1 MAFSTGERVSLPHSN
16 QKECDGIQL
25 EHDKAAFG
33 NVPASPA
40 LEYPPEEEAKVVRK
54 LDFRLLPIVFLL
66 YSFSVLDRSNL
77 GNAKLAG
84 LEDDVDLR
92 GDRYDW
98 LGTVFYISYIVSQ
111 PLQMGW
117 KKFPPHIFCAA
128 AVFLWGFVATIQVTV
143 TSWGALMT
151 CRWFLGTAEAMFGPG
166 VPLYLSFFYPREK
179 IGFRHGVFI
188 AGAAAA
194 NVYGGILAYALSH
207 VHSRTLHPWKLLFI
221 VEGVPTCLLAVYVFF
236 FLPDSISQCRFLS
249 DREKQVAAAAN
260 SRNQKGDA
268 DRKGG
273 FRLSEV
279 LEAFKDPKSYIPALI
294 YFSINVSFA
303 SLPLFVPTIIS
314 QMGTFNSQTAN
325 GLSAPPYALCFFVI
339 LLATFLSDR
348 YQVRGPFNAGIA
360 LIAAAGFIMLATTED
375 VAPRYAGVYLAVLI
389 FTCIAVTLS
398 WTANL
403 HATESKRAGGLT
415 ILQTIGQCGP
425 LLGTNLFPTG
435 EKPYYRKGMWISA
448 GFCILVAVLS
458 ASLSLLLI
466 YENREMERKGLIA
479 RKGEQLPEGED
490 CHDPRYFRNIW

>member
-1 MAFSTGERVSLPHSN
+1 MSTQARFGLLKKNE
-16 QKECDGIQL
+16 GIQL
-25 EHDKAAFG
+25 EHDEAAITH
-33 NVPASPA
+33 VPALPE
-40 LEYPPEEEAKVVRK
+40 LFEYTAEEEAKVIRR
-54 LDFRLLPIVFLL
+54 LDCRLLPIVFLL

-84 LEDDVDLR
+84 LEDDVNLS
-92 GDRYDW
+92 GSRYDW
-98 LGTVFYISYIVSQ
+98 LGTIFYISYIVSQ

-117 KKFPPHIFCAA
+117 KRFPPHIFCAS
-128 AVFLWGFVATIQVTV
+128 AVFFWGFVATIQVTV
-143 TSWGALMT
+143 SSWGSLMA

-188 AGAAAA
+188 AGAAANA
-194 NVYGGILAYALSH
+194 YGGVLAYGLSH
-207 VHSRTLHPWKLLFI
+207 VHSSTLAPWKLLFI
-221 VEGVPTCLLAVYVFF
+221 VEGIPTCLLAVVVFF
-236 FLPDSISQCRFLS
+236 VLPDSISQCRFLS

-279 LEAFKDPKSYIPALI
+279 LDAFKDPKSYIPALM

-314 QMGTFNSQTAN
+314 QMGTFSPVTAN

-339 LLATFLSDR
+339 LLVTFLSDR
-348 YQVRGPFNAGIA
+348 YKVRGPFNAGIA
-360 LIAAAGFIMLATTED
+360 LVAAAGFIMLATTED
-375 VAPRYAGVYLAVLI
+375 VAPRYTGVFLAVLV
-389 FTCIAVTLS
+389 FTCVAVTLS

-403 HATESKRAGGLT
+403 HATESKRAGGMT

-425 LLGTNLFPTG
+425 LLGTNLFPKS

-448 GFCILVAVLS
+448 GFCIFIAALS

-466 YENREMERKGLIA
+466 YENREMERKGLIP
-479 RKGEQLPEGED
+479 RKGEELPECENGEE
-490 CHDPRYFRNIW
+490 PQYFRNIW